1 MAEFAN
7 SFSLPAFQGQFD
19 PQTCAE
25 FRRKRLAL
33 GLSYCALG
41 RFLGV
46 HWSTIRKWENG
57 LICQCSLHFRKRIA
71 GFLRGDYDYD
81 IQANLGDPRLGAYLR
96 PVSAGAMAKFYFIEP
111 SNMQAQRHDLEVR
124 SLVPRIES
132 VADEGAFS
140 NLCDAKVSVKA
151 GMRGDVFVSETAGRL
166 ASWKPGREVAHSD
179 VPYRLV
185 LPVRTAVADRVC
197 LTTSSQPHA
206 VDTARNGDA
215 FSPVGGF
222 LVRYMAFLPDGDGKS
237 AIAVSLTRK
246 LPRENCCKDE
256 NSLIKCISPLT
267 CGNVIGYNTIDK
279 FGEELCH

>member
-25 FRRKRLAL
+25 LRRKRLAL

-96 PVSAGAMAKFYFIEP
+96 PVSAGAMACV
-111 SNMQAQRHDLEVR
+111 RHFANCYHLLESRPDLR
-124 SLVPRIES
+124 SLLL
-132 VADEGAFS
+132 DEAFQAAREALLKINAELTKPS
-140 NLCDAKVSVKA
+140 A
-151 GMRGDVFVSETAGRL
+151 GE
-166 ASWKPGREVAHSD
+166 
-179 VPYRLV
+179 
-185 LPVRTAVADRVC
+185 
-197 LTTSSQPHA
+197 
-206 VDTARNGDA
+206 
-215 FSPVGGF
+215 
-222 LVRYMAFLPDGDGKS
+222 
-237 AIAVSLTRK
+237 
-246 LPRENCCKDE
+246 
-256 NSLIKCISPLT
+256 
-267 CGNVIGYNTIDK
+267 
-279 FGEELCH
+279 